1 MSKETDIALIR
12 KQETE
17 LVFAEF
23 NEFVAHSLGE
33 RIRERALREN
43 LVIVVDIR
51 TWDRQ
56 LYFIGL
62 PGTTADNS
70 EWVRRKFNLVRQTQ
84 KASYRAVLEN
94 KTDADHF
101 LPRRGLDN
109 ADFVLAGGGFP
120 IRVRGA
126 GVIGCI
132 TVSGLHERDDHQLA
146 VDGICEELGVD
157 KTSYTLP
164 PL

>member
-1 MSKETDIALIR
+1 MSKETDIALIK

-17 LVFAEF
+17 LAFTEF
-23 NEFVAHSLGE
+23 NELVAHSLGE
-33 RIRERALREN
+33 RIRERALREK

-56 LYFIGL
+56 LYFMAL
-62 PGTTADNS
+62 PGTTADNA
-70 EWVRRKFNLVRQTQ
+70 EWVRRKFNMVRQVQ
-84 KASYRAVLEN
+84 KASYRPVLEN
-94 KTDADHF
+94 TNGTDHF
-101 LPRRGLDN
+101 MPRRGLDN

-120 IRVRGA
+120 IRVKGA
-126 GVIGCI
+126 GIIGCV
-132 TVSGLHERDDHQLA
+132 TVSGLHERDDHQVG

>member
-56 LYFIGL
+56 LYFAAM

-70 EWVRRKFNLVRQTQ
+70 EWVRRKANMVRQTQ
-84 KASYRAVLEN
+84 KASYRPVLEN

-120 IRVRGA
+120 IRVKGA

-146 VDGICEELGVD
+146 VDAICEELGID
-157 KTSYTLP
+157 KTAYTLP

>member
-1 MSKETDIALIR
+1 MSKDTDIALIK
-12 KQETE
+12 KQETQ
-17 LVFAEF
+17 LVFDEF
-23 NEFVAHSLGE
+23 NELVAHSLGE
-33 RIRERALREN
+33 RIRDRALREK
-43 LVIVVDIR
+43 LTIVVDIR
-51 TWDRQ
+51 TFDRQ
-56 LYFIGL
+56 VYFMAL
-62 PGTTADNS
+62 PGTTADNA
-70 EWVRRKFNLVRQTQ
+70 EWVRRKLNLVRQVQ
-84 KASYRAVLEN
+84 KSSYRAVLEN

-132 TVSGLHERDDHQLA
+132 TVSGLHERDDHQVA

>member
-1 MSKETDIALIR
+1 MSRDADIALI
-12 KQETE
+12 KQQETS
-17 LVFAEF
+17 LVFDVF
-23 NEFVAHSLGE
+23 NELVAHSLGE
-33 RIRERALREN
+33 RIRERALREK
-43 LVIVVDIR
+43 LTIVVDIR
-51 TWDRQ
+51 TFDRQ
-56 LYFIGL
+56 VYFMAI
-62 PGTTADNS
+62 PGTTADNA
-70 EWVRRKFNLVRQTQ
+70 EWVRRKFNLVRRVQ
-84 KASYRAVLEN
+84 KSSYRAVLEN

-120 IRVRGA
+120 IRVTGA

-132 TVSGLHERDDHQLA
+132 TVSGLHERDDHQVA

>member
-1 MSKETDIALIR
+1 MSKEADIALIKR
-12 KQETE
+12 QETE

-23 NEFVAHSLGE
+23 NELVAHALGE
-33 RIRERALREN
+33 RIRERALREC
-43 LVIVVDIR
+43 LVIVADIR
-51 TWDRQ
+51 TFDRQ
-56 LYFIGL
+56 LYFMSL
-62 PGTTADNS
+62 PGTTADNA
-70 EWVRRKFNLVRQTQ
+70 EWVRRKSNLVRRVQ
-84 KASYRAVLEN
+84 KSSYRAVLEN

-120 IRVRGA
+120 LRVKGA

-132 TVSGLHERDDHQLA
+132 TVSGLHERDDHQVA
-146 VDGICEELGVD
+146 VDAVCEQLGVD

>member
-1 MSKETDIALIR
+1 MSKDTDIALIK
-12 KQETE
+12 KQETQ
-17 LVFAEF
+17 LVFDEF
-23 NEFVAHSLGE
+23 DELVAHSLGK
-33 RIRERALREN
+33 RIRERALREK
-43 LVIVVDIR
+43 LTIVVDIR
-51 TWDRQ
+51 TFDRQ
-56 LYFIGL
+56 VYFMAL
-62 PGTTADNS
+62 PGTTADNA
-70 EWVRRKFNLVRQTQ
+70 EWVRRKFNLVRQVQ
-84 KASYRAVLEN
+84 KSSYRAVLEN

-132 TVSGLHERDDHQLA
+132 TVSGLHERDDHQVA

>member
-1 MSKETDIALIR
+1 MSRDTDIALIKR
-12 KQETE
+12 QETE
-17 LVFAEF
+17 LAFTEF
-23 NEFVAHSLGE
+23 NELVAHSLGE
-33 RIRERALREN
+33 RIRERALREK

-56 LYFIGL
+56 LYFMAL
-62 PGTTADNS
+62 PGTTADNA
-70 EWVRRKFNLVRQTQ
+70 EWVRRKFNMVRQVQ
-84 KASYRAVLEN
+84 KASYRPVLEN
-94 KTDADHF
+94 KSDAEHF

-109 ADFVLAGGGFP
+109 ADFVLAGGGLP
-120 IRVRGA
+120 IRVKGA
-126 GVIGCI
+126 GVIGCV
-132 TVSGLHERDDHQLA
+132 TVSGLHERDDHQVA

>member
-1 MSKETDIALIR
+1 MSKDTDIALI
-12 KQETE
+12 KQQETQ
-17 LVFAEF
+17 LVFNEF
-23 NEFVAHSLGE
+23 NELVAHSLGE
-33 RIRERALREN
+33 RIRERALREK
-43 LVIVVDIR
+43 LTIVVDVR
-51 TWDRQ
+51 TFDRQ
-56 LYFIGL
+56 VYFMAL
-62 PGTTADNS
+62 PGTTADNA
-70 EWVRRKFNLVRQTQ
+70 EWVRRKFNLVRQVQ
-84 KASYRAVLEN
+84 KSSYRAVLEN
-94 KTDADHF
+94 KADADHF

-132 TVSGLHERDDHQLA
+132 TVSGLHERDDHQVA
-146 VDGICEELGVD
+146 VDGICEELGVE

>member
-56 LYFIGL
+56 LYFAAM

-70 EWVRRKFNLVRQTQ
+70 EWVRRKANMVRQTQ
-84 KASYRAVLEN
+84 KASYRPVLEN

-146 VDGICEELGVD
+146 VDAICEELGID
-157 KTSYTLP
+157 KTAYTLP

>member
-1 MSKETDIALIR
+1 MSNEADIALIR
-12 KQETE
+12 RQETE

-23 NEFVAHSLGE
+23 NELVAHALGE
-33 RIRERALREN
+33 RIRERARREN

-56 LYFIGL
+56 LYFMAL

-70 EWVRRKFNLVRQTQ
+70 EWVRRKFNLVRQVQ
-84 KASYRAVLEN
+84 KSSYRSVLEN
-94 KTDADHF
+94 KSGSDHF

-120 IRVRGA
+120 IRVQGA

-157 KTSYTLP
+157 KAAYTLP

>member
-56 LYFIGL
+56 LYFAAM

-70 EWVRRKFNLVRQTQ
+70 EWVRRKANMVRQTQ
-84 KASYRAVLEN
+84 KASYRPVLEN

-120 IRVRGA
+120 IRVKGA

-146 VDGICEELGVD
+146 VDAICEELGID
-157 KTSYTLP
+157 RTAYTLP

>member
-1 MSKETDIALIR
+1 MSKDSDIALIK

-23 NEFVAHSLGE
+23 NELVAHSLGE
-33 RIRERALREN
+33 RIRERALREK

-56 LYFIGL
+56 LYFMAL
-62 PGTTADNS
+62 PGTTADNAD
-70 EWVRRKFNLVRQTQ
+70 WVRRKFNMVRQVQ
-84 KASYRAVLEN
+84 KASYRPVLEN
-94 KTDADHF
+94 KSDADHF

-120 IRVRGA
+120 IRVKGA

-132 TVSGLHERDDHQLA
+132 TVSGLHERDDHQVA

>member
-1 MSKETDIALIR
+1 MSNDADIALIKR
-12 KQETE
+12 QETE

-23 NEFVAHSLGE
+23 NELVAHSLGE

-43 LVIVVDIR
+43 LVIVTDIR

-56 LYFIGL
+56 LYFMAL
-62 PGTTADNS
+62 PGTSGDNS
-70 EWVRRKFNLVRQTQ
+70 EWVRRKVNMVRQVL
-84 KASYRAVLEN
+84 KSSYRAVLEN
-94 KTDADHF
+94 KSGSDHF

-120 IRVRGA
+120 IRVKGA
-126 GVIGCI
+126 GIIGCV
-132 TVSGLHERDDHQLA
+132 TVSGLHERDDHRLA
-146 VDGICEELGVD
+146 VEAICDELGID
-157 KTSYTLP
+157 KAPYTLL

>member
-1 MSKETDIALIR
+1 MSSDADIALIKR
-12 KQETE
+12 QETE
-17 LVFAEF
+17 LVFAAFDEL
-23 NEFVAHSLGE
+23 VAHSLGE
-33 RIRERALREN
+33 RIRERALREQ

-56 LYFIGL
+56 LYFMAL
-62 PGTTADNS
+62 PGTTADNA
-70 EWVRRKFNLVRQTQ
+70 EWVRRKLNLVRQVQ
-84 KASYRAVLEN
+84 KASYRSVLEN
-94 KTDADHF
+94 RSGIDHF
-101 LPRRGLDN
+101 QPRRGLDN

-132 TVSGLHERDDHQLA
+132 TVSGLHERADHQLA
-146 VDGICEELGVD
+146 VDAICDELGVD
-157 KTSYTLP
+157 KAAYTLP

>member
-1 MSKETDIALIR
+1 MSKDTDITLIK

-23 NEFVAHSLGE
+23 NELVAHSLGE
-33 RIRERALREN
+33 RIRERALREK

-56 LYFIGL
+56 LYFMAL
-62 PGTTADNS
+62 PGTTADNA
-70 EWVRRKFNLVRQTQ
+70 EWVRRKFNMVKQVQ
-84 KASYRAVLEN
+84 KASYRPVLEN
-94 KTDADHF
+94 SNGTDHF

-120 IRVRGA
+120 IRVKGA

-132 TVSGLHERDDHQLA
+132 TVSGLHERDDHQVA

-157 KTSYTLP
+157 KASYTLR

>member
-56 LYFIGL
+56 LYFAAM

-70 EWVRRKFNLVRQTQ
+70 EWVRRKANMVRQTQ
-84 KASYRAVLEN
+84 KASYRPVLEN

-120 IRVRGA
+120 IRVKAA

-146 VDGICEELGVD
+146 VDAICEELGID
-157 KTSYTLP
+157 KTAYTLP

>member
-1 MSKETDIALIR
+1 LTQQTDIALI
-12 KQETE
+12 KQQETE
-17 LVFAEF
+17 LAFAEF
-23 NEFVAHSLGE
+23 NELVAHSLGE

-43 LVIVVDIR
+43 MVIVVDVR

-56 LYFIGL
+56 LYWMAL

-70 EWVRRKFNLVRQTQ
+70 EWVRRKANLVQQVQ

-120 IRVRGA
+120 IRVKGA

-146 VDGICEELGVD
+146 VDAICEELGVD
-157 KTSYTLP
+157 KTPYTLP

>member
-1 MSKETDIALIR
+1 MSKESDIALIKR
-12 KQETE
+12 QETE

-23 NEFVAHSLGE
+23 NELVAHELGE
-33 RIRERALREN
+33 RIRERALREK
-43 LVIVVDIR
+43 LVIVADIR
-51 TWDRQ
+51 TFDRQ
-56 LYFIGL
+56 LYFMSL
-62 PGTTADNS
+62 PGTTADNA
-70 EWVRRKFNLVRQTQ
+70 EWVRRKANLVQRVQ
-84 KASYRAVLEN
+84 KSSYRAVLEN

-120 IRVRGA
+120 LRVKGV

-132 TVSGLHERDDHQLA
+132 TVSGLHERDDHQVA
-146 VDGICEELGVD
+146 VDAVCQQLGVD
-157 KTSYTLP
+157 NTSYTLP

>member
-1 MSKETDIALIR
+1 MSKDTDIALIK

-17 LVFAEF
+17 LLFNEF
-23 NEFVAHSLGE
+23 NELVAHSLGE
-33 RIRERALREN
+33 RIRERALREK
-43 LVIVVDIR
+43 LTIVVDIR
-51 TWDRQ
+51 TFDRQ
-56 LYFIGL
+56 VYFMAM
-62 PGTTADNS
+62 PGTTADNA
-70 EWVRRKFNLVRQTQ
+70 EWVRRKFNLVRQVQ
-84 KASYRAVLEN
+84 KSSYRAVLEN

-120 IRVRGA
+120 IRVKGA

-132 TVSGLHERDDHQLA
+132 TVSGLHERDDHQVA
-146 VDGICEELGVD
+146 VDGICAEIGVD

>member
-1 MSKETDIALIR
+1 MSKDTDIALIK
-12 KQETE
+12 KQETQ
-17 LVFAEF
+17 LVFDEF
-23 NEFVAHSLGE
+23 NELVAHSLGE
-33 RIRERALREN
+33 RIRERALREK
-43 LVIVVDIR
+43 LTIVVDIR
-51 TWDRQ
+51 TFDRQ
-56 LYFIGL
+56 VYFMAL
-62 PGTTADNS
+62 PGTTADNA
-70 EWVRRKFNLVRQTQ
+70 EWVRRKFNLVRQVQ
-84 KASYRAVLEN
+84 KSSYRAVLEN

-132 TVSGLHERDDHQLA
+132 TVSGLHERDDHQVA

>member
-1 MSKETDIALIR
+1 MTKEANIALIKR
-12 KQETE
+12 QETE
-17 LVFAEF
+17 LVFSEF
-23 NEFVAHSLGE
+23 NELVAHSLGD
-33 RIRERALREN
+33 RIRERALREK

-56 LYFIGL
+56 LYFMAL
-62 PGTTADNS
+62 PGTTADNA
-70 EWVRRKFNLVRQTQ
+70 EWVRRKANMVRQTQ
-84 KASYRAVLEN
+84 KASYRPVLEN
-94 KTDADHF
+94 KTEADHF

-109 ADFVLAGGGFP
+109 ADFVIAGGGFP
-120 IRVRGA
+120 IRVKGA

-132 TVSGLHERDDHQLA
+132 TVSGLHERDDHQVA

-157 KTSYTLP
+157 KAPYTLP

>member
-1 MSKETDIALIR
+1 MSRETDIALIR
-12 KQETE
+12 AQETE
-17 LVFAEF
+17 LAFAQLDEL
-23 NEFVAHSLGE
+23 VAHSLGE
-33 RIRERALREN
+33 RIRERALREK
-43 LVIVVDIR
+43 LVLVVDIR

-56 LYFIGL
+56 LYFTAL

-70 EWVRRKFNLVRQTQ
+70 EWVRRKFNLVRQVQ
-84 KASYRAVLEN
+84 KSSYRAVLEN
-94 KTDADHF
+94 QTGADHF

-120 IRVRGA
+120 LRAKGA

-132 TVSGLHERDDHQLA
+132 TVSGLHERDDHQVA
-146 VDGICEELGVD
+146 VDAICAELGID
-157 KTSYTLP
+157 KAAYTLP